1 MEKDD
6 QQGGILR
13 FNGVN
18 ESPSFSKKYAATA
31 KYNRKTLSMRLELE
45 EWMHDQLRKLY
56 NCQSEDDDYNVE
68 VDVDVLLAEEKSEV
82 RFKMLQE
89 LLHGAKESP
98 ESFIDE
104 LLIRIRKLE
113 NAPLKKGADV

>member
-98 ESFIDE
+98 EGKCSIE
-104 LLIRIRKLE
+104 KRCRCIEI
-113 NAPLKKGADV
+113 